1 LVLSTE
7 KLRQSLTVPPFN
19 QCPPVMKKLSVFL
32 VDDSQINN
40 MYMEDMLA
48 DMEHIEAVTVFYNP
62 QQALEE
68 FEALKNESGSFPD
81 LILLDIRMPE
91 LDGYEFLE
99 ELENLMEDSTRL
111 PLVFMLTSSQH
122 KRDLEAFERFPC
134 AKEYLNK
141 PLEQEMLQAL
151 LERYF

>member
-1 LVLSTE
+1 
-7 KLRQSLTVPPFN
+7 
-19 QCPPVMKKLSVFL
+19 MKKISVLL

-40 MYMEDMLA
+40 MYMEDMLT
-48 DMEHIEAVTVFYNP
+48 DIEQVETVTVFSNP
-62 QQALEE
+62 QEALAE
-68 FEALKNESGSFPD
+68 FETLKKESGLYPD

-99 ELENLMEDSTRL
+99 ELENIIDDQNEL

-122 KRDLEAFERFPC
+122 KRDLEAFGRFPC

-141 PLEQEMLQAL
+141 PLEQQTLVAL